1 MILSK
6 LKNKVKKLQRRT
18 ETWDIRTWTVDQIRN
33 QINGF
38 FRRKE
43 IAIEEIHVT
52 PQTLEFR
59 YFDKSNDEKMK
70 NERVNPSKR
79 F

>member
-1 MILSK
+1 
-6 LKNKVKKLQRRT
+6 VKKLQRRT
-18 ETWDIRTWTVDQIRN
+18 ETWDIRTWTVDQIKN
-33 QINGF
+33 QINDF

-52 PQTLEFR
+52 PHTLEFR
-59 YFDKSNDEKMK
+59 YFDKDDEKTMNK
-70 NERVNPSKR
+70 RVNPSKR

>member
-1 MILSK
+1 M
-6 LKNKVKKLQRRT
+6 LQRRT
-18 ETWDIRTWTVDQIRN
+18 ETWDIRTWTLDQIRN

-38 FRRKE
+38 FKRKR

-52 PQTLEFR
+52 PQTLEIR
-59 YFDKSNDEKMK
+59 YFDKSSEDKEM
-70 NERVNPSKR
+70 NERINPSKR

>member
-1 MILSK
+1 M
-6 LKNKVKKLQRRT
+6 LQKRT
-18 ETWDIRTWTVDQIRN
+18 ESWDIRTWTLDQIRN

-52 PQTLEFR
+52 PHTLEFR
-59 YFDKSNDEKMK
+59 YFDKSNDEKTM
-70 NERVNPSKR
+70 NDRINPSKR

>member
-59 YFDKSNDEKMK
+59 YFDKSDEEKTINK
-70 NERVNPSKR
+70 RINPSKR

>member
-1 MILSK
+1 M
-6 LKNKVKKLQRRT
+6 QRRT
-18 ETWDIRTWTVDQIRN
+18 ETWDIRTWTIDQIRN